1 MEMYIYSMKRILHI
15 DDDPELIA
23 IVQHI
28 LGKHY
33 TLLGVQDAFS
43 LESELKRFQPDMVLA
58 DNFAG
63 LLEPDSPLM
72 KYAGATSIPVVLFSA
87 SPDVSVRAEELGL
100 TGYIEKPAS
109 ISYIRSYVENIFS
122 LQ

>member
-1 MEMYIYSMKRILHI
+1 MKRILHI